1 MTVKV
6 NRIRSFFNNFSQQGR
21 KANEIINSLRL
32 EEKRL
37 AIGFS
42 KNNDIYQRF
51 NNDGSV
57 AILKEN
63 ENSSS
68 LYLARKNSK
77 TSVKHIMNA
86 FYDNQGKSYNKFM
99 SIKADLEDFFNGS
112 GHALTQ
118 KIKEVI
124 HNPRTKKIEEI
135 AQYKRSIDGASELTV
150 KSIAGRETQFH
161 KTSLAGRLHPAVAE
175 KTVTENGDIVYL
187 ESYPNQ

>member
-77 TSVKHIMNA
+77 TSVKYIMNA

>member
-99 SIKADLEDFFNGS
+99 SIKADLEDFSNGS

>member
-1 MTVKV
+1 
-6 NRIRSFFNNFSQQGR
+6 
-21 KANEIINSLRL
+21 
-32 EEKRL
+32 
-37 AIGFS
+37 
-42 KNNDIYQRF
+42 
-51 NNDGSV
+51 
-57 AILKEN
+57 
-63 ENSSS
+63 
-68 LYLARKNSK
+68 
-77 TSVKHIMNA
+77 MNA